1 MKKILLAIAILFSGV
16 NISSV
21 QAEPQQYQPV
31 DGELKR
37 LLQPF
42 VRKHEQSSRIP
53 IVLAVAIDRDNRVIQ
68 IVTMYGTMDKNDTKN
83 ILNVIKEHTGIDVS
97 KYKLNLMEYFG

>member
-31 DGELKR
+31 DGELK
-37 LLQPF
+37 LLLKPF
-42 VRKHEQSSRIP
+42 VRKHQQSSRVP
-53 IVLAVAIDRDNRVIQ
+53 IVLAVGIDRDNRAIQ
-68 IVTMYGTMDKNDTKN
+68 IVTMYGAMDKSDTKN
-83 ILNVIKEHTGIDVS
+83 ILNVIKKHTGIDVS
-97 KYKLNLMEYFG
+97 NYKLQLMEYFG